1 MEIAAATEATMER
14 TVAERRI
21 AELSRELERHN
32 HLYYVLAA
40 PVIADQEFDRMLKEL
55 EELEK
60 GFPEFASPNSPT
72 QRVGGDITKGFPT
85 VPHRYPML
93 SLGNTYSREE
103 VEEFVARVE
112 KAIGPTRYSMEL
124 KYDGVAISLSYRN
137 GELVRG
143 VTRGDGE
150 KGEDITANVRTIRSV
165 PLHLQ
170 GEGWPA
176 EFEARGE
183 VIFTK
188 KRFDNLNAQREKEGE
203 ELYANP
209 RNTAAG
215 TLKQQDPKEVAK
227 RGLDSFMYS
236 VQGEGLPTRSHFD
249 NLERAHEWGFKTPD
263 PEKRFID
270 RANDAAGIMAFIDHW
285 GRHRNELE
293 MIIDGVVVKVDD
305 LDVQEELGL
314 TAKSPRW
321 AMAYKYAPEQAV
333 TKLLGVTF
341 QVGRTGAVTP
351 VAELDPVQ
359 LAGTTVKR
367 ASLFNADQLDRLDLH
382 QGDMVRVEKAGE
394 IIPQVVGVELAKRGP
409 GAKRVRFPH
418 ECPECRTPL
427 VRLEGEAQHYCPHEH
442 GCPPQITRR
451 IEHFV
456 SRRAMDIDGLGAET
470 VQEFHDAGLIHD
482 VADLY
487 ELSVDRI
494 LSLGKGWKE
503 KSAEKVMAGLEK
515 SKQVAFD
522 QVLFAIRH
530 SARGRDRGEE
540 DRAAGVSME
549 RLMAM
554 TKEELVGI
562 EEVGEVIAESILDFF
577 AVEGQPDASW
587 NAYASKGCR
596 WKWRL
601 RPGAG
606 DRSLKG
612 CQSWCRAFSAT
623 SAATAS
629 RKPSSATAARCPV
642 PSAARRAMWWPARAW
657 GLPNAPR
664 PKELKVPVIDEDELT
679 RMIEG

>member
-1 MEIAAATEATMER
+1 MEKSS
-14 TVAERRI
+14 AERRI
-21 AELSRELERHN
+21 AELSRELELHN
-32 HLYYVLAA
+32 HRYYVLAR
-40 PVIADQEFDRMLKEL
+40 PSITDREFDAMLKEL
-55 EELEK
+55 EALEQE
-60 GFPEFASPNSPT
+60 FPGLASPNSPT

-103 VEEFVARVE
+103 VEEFVGRVE
-112 KAIGPTRYSMEL
+112 KAIGPTRFSMEL

-150 KGEDITANVRTIRSV
+150 KGEDITANVRTIRSI
-165 PLHLQ
+165 PLRLQ

-188 KRFDNLNAQREKEGE
+188 QQFDKLNAKREREGE

-236 VQGEGLPTRSHFD
+236 LQGEALPTRSHFD
-249 NLERAHEWGFKTPD
+249 NLMRAQQWGFKTPD
-263 PEKRFID
+263 PARRFIE

-285 GRHRNELE
+285 GEHRNELE

-394 IIPQVVGVELAKRGP
+394 IIPQVVGVELAKRVH
-409 GAKRVRFPH
+409 GAHRVRFPH
-418 ECPECRTPL
+418 QCPECGTAL
-427 VRLEGEAQHYCPHEH
+427 IRLDGEAQHYCPNEH

-470 VQEFHDAGLIHD
+470 VQEFHDAGLIRD

-487 ELSVDRI
+487 ELTVERI
-494 LSLGKGWKE
+494 LALGKGWKE
-503 KSAEKVMAGLEK
+503 KSAEKVIAGLAR
-515 SKQVAFD
+515 SKQVPFER
-522 QVLFAIRH
+522 VLFALGIRH
-530 SARGRDRGEE
+530 VGETVAKKIARG
-540 DRAAGVSME
+540 AMSME

-554 TKEELVGI
+554 SREELLGI
-562 EEVGEVIAESILDFF
+562 EEVGEVIAESLIDFF
-577 AVEGQPDASW
+577 AVPGNQRIVERLARHGLRMEQDASEGP
-587 NAYASKGCR
+587 ASDK
-596 WKWRL
+596 
-601 RPGAG
+601 
-606 DRSLKG
+606 LKG
-612 CQSWCRAFSAT
+612 LSIVVSGVFRNFSRDGIKEAIERNGGKVSGSISSKTSYVVAGEGMGPAKRAKAE
-623 SAATAS
+623 
-629 RKPSSATAARCPV
+629 
-642 PSAARRAMWWPARAW
+642 
-657 GLPNAPR
+657 
-664 PKELKVPVIDEDELT
+664 ELKVPVIDEDELT

>member
-1 MEIAAATEATMER
+1 MDR
-14 TVAERRI
+14 RQAEQRI

-40 PVIADQEFDRMLKEL
+40 PVITDQEFDRMLKEL
-55 EELEK
+55 EDLEK
-60 GFPEFASPNSPT
+60 AFPEFASPNSPT

-124 KYDGVAISLSYRN
+124 KYDGVAISLTYKD

-150 KGEDITANVRTIRSV
+150 KGEDITANVRTIRSI
-165 PLHLQ
+165 PLRLQ
-170 GEGWPA
+170 GEGWPKD
-176 EFEARGE
+176 FEARGE

-188 KRFDNLNAQREKEGE
+188 KQFEKLNAQREKEGE

-236 VQGEGLPTRSHFD
+236 LQGEGLPTRSHFE
-249 NLERAHEWGFKTPD
+249 NLEHAHAWGFKTPD
-263 PEKRFID
+263 PKKRYID
-270 RANDAAGIMAFIDHW
+270 RATDAAGIMAFIDHW
-285 GRHRNELE
+285 GQHRNELE

-305 LDVQEELGL
+305 LDVQDELGL

-394 IIPQVVGVELAKRGP
+394 IIPQVVGVEIAKREP
-409 GAKRVRFPH
+409 GAQRVSFLH
-418 ECPECRTPL
+418 DCPECGTPL
-427 VRLEGEAQHYCPHEH
+427 IRLEGEAQHYCPNEH

-470 VQEFHDAGLIHD
+470 VQEFHAAQLIGD

-487 ELSVDRI
+487 DLSVDRI
-494 LSLGKGWKE
+494 LALGKGWKE
-503 KSAEKVMAGLEK
+503 KSAEKVISGLEK
-515 SKQVAFD
+515 SKQVPFD
-522 QVLFAIRH
+522 RVLFALGIRH
-530 SARGRDRGEE
+530 VGETVAKKIARG
-540 DRAAGVSME
+540 AMSME
-549 RLMAM
+549 RLMSM

-562 EEVGEVIAESILDFF
+562 EEVGEVIAESIIDFF
-577 AVEGQPDASW
+577 AVPGNQRIVE
-587 NAYASKGCR
+587 
-596 WKWRL
+596 RL
-601 RPGAG
+601 RQQGLRMEMEASEGPAS
-606 DRSLKG
+606 DKLKG
-612 CQSWCRAFSAT
+612 LSIVVSGVFRTFSRDGIKEAIERNGGKVSGSISSKTSYVVAGEGMGPAKRAKAE
-623 SAATAS
+623 
-629 RKPSSATAARCPV
+629 
-642 PSAARRAMWWPARAW
+642 
-657 GLPNAPR
+657 
-664 PKELKVPVIDEDELT
+664 ELKVPVIDEDELT

>member
-522 QVLFAIRH
+522 RVLFALGIRH
-530 SARGRDRGEE
+530 VGETVAKKIARG
-540 DRAAGVSME
+540 AMSME
-549 RLMAM
+549 RLMSM

-562 EEVGEVIAESILDFF
+562 EEVGDVIAESIIDFF
-577 AVEGQPDASW
+577 AVPGNQRIVE
-587 NAYASKGCR
+587 
-596 WKWRL
+596 RL
-601 RPGAG
+601 RQQGLQMEMEASGGPAG
-606 DRSLKG
+606 DRLKG
-612 CQSWCRAFSAT
+612 LSIVVSGVFRNFSRDGIKEAIERNGGKVSGSISSKTSYVVAGEGMGPAKRAKAE
-623 SAATAS
+623 
-629 RKPSSATAARCPV
+629 
-642 PSAARRAMWWPARAW
+642 
-657 GLPNAPR
+657 
-664 PKELKVPVIDEDELT
+664 ELKVPVIDEDELT

>member
-1 MEIAAATEATMER
+1 MDLAS
-14 TVAERRI
+14 AERRI

-40 PVIADQEFDRMLKEL
+40 PVITDLEFDRMLREL

-60 GFPEFASPNSPT
+60 GFPELASPNSPT

-124 KYDGVAISLSYRN
+124 KYDGVAISLSYKD

-165 PLHLQ
+165 PLRLQ
-170 GEGWPA
+170 GEGWPD

-183 VIFTK
+183 VIYTK
-188 KRFDNLNAQREKEGE
+188 KQFEKLNALRAKEGE

-215 TLKQQDPKEVAK
+215 TLKQQDPREVAK
-227 RGLDSFMYS
+227 RGLDSFIYS
-236 VQGEGLPTRSHFD
+236 IQGDGLPTRSHFE
-249 NLERAHEWGFKTPD
+249 NLERAHAWGFKTPD
-263 PEKRFID
+263 PKKRYIA
-270 RANDAAGIMAFIDHW
+270 RAADAAGIMAFIDHW
-285 GRHRNELE
+285 GQHRNDLE

-305 LDVQEELGL
+305 LDVQDELGL

-359 LAGTTVKR
+359 LAGTTVRR

-382 QGDMVRVEKAGE
+382 EGDMVRVEKAGE
-394 IIPQVVGVELAKRGP
+394 IIPQVVGVELPKREP
-409 GAKRVRFPH
+409 GAQRVGFLH
-418 ECPECRTPL
+418 DCPECGTPL
-427 VRLEGEAQHYCPHEH
+427 IRLEGEAQHYCPNEH

-470 VQEFHDAGLIHD
+470 VQEFHAAQLIRD

-494 LSLGKGWKE
+494 LALGKGWKE
-503 KSAEKVMAGLEK
+503 KSAEKVIAGLEK
-515 SKQVAFD
+515 SKQVPFD
-522 QVLFAIRH
+522 RVLFALGIRH
-530 SARGRDRGEE
+530 VGETVAKKIARG
-540 DRAAGVSME
+540 AMSME
-549 RLMAM
+549 RLMSM

-562 EEVGEVIAESILDFF
+562 EEVGEVIAESIIDFF
-577 AVEGQPDASW
+577 AVPGNQRIVE
-587 NAYASKGCR
+587 
-596 WKWRL
+596 RL
-601 RPGAG
+601 RQQGLRMEMEASEG
-606 DRSLKG
+606 LASDKLKG
-612 CQSWCRAFSAT
+612 LSIVVSGVFRNFSRDGIKEAIERNGGKVSGSISSKT
-623 SAATAS
+623 SYVVAGEG
-629 RKPSSATAARCPV
+629 
-642 PSAARRAMWWPARAW
+642 MGPAKRTKAE
-657 GLPNAPR
+657 
-664 PKELKVPVIDEDELT
+664 ELKVPVIDEDELT

>member
-112 KAIGPTRYSMEL
+112 KAIGPTRFSMEL
-124 KYDGVAISLSYRN
+124 KYDGVAISLSYN
-137 GELVRG
+137 DGELVRG

-170 GEGWPA
+170 GEGWPD

-188 KRFDNLNAQREKEGE
+188 KRFDKLNAQREKEGE

-209 RNTAAG
+209 RNTASG

-227 RGLDSFMYS
+227 RGLDSFIYS
-236 VQGEGLPTRSHFD
+236 LQGEGLPTRSHFD
-249 NLERAHEWGFKTPD
+249 NLMRARQWGFKTPD

-394 IIPQVVGVELAKRGP
+394 IIPQVVGVELAKREP
-409 GAKRVRFPH
+409 GAQRVRFPH

-470 VQEFHDAGLIHD
+470 VQEFHAAQLIRD

-515 SKQVAFD
+515 SKQVPFD
-522 QVLFAIRH
+522 RVLFALGIRH
-530 SARGRDRGEE
+530 VGETVAKKIARG
-540 DRAAGVSME
+540 AMSME
-549 RLMAM
+549 HLMSM

-562 EEVGEVIAESILDFF
+562 EEVGDVIAESIIDFF
-577 AVEGQPDASW
+577 AVPGNQRIVE
-587 NAYASKGCR
+587 
-596 WKWRL
+596 RL
-601 RPGAG
+601 RQQGLQMEMEASGGPAG
-606 DRSLKG
+606 DRLKG
-612 CQSWCRAFSAT
+612 LSIVVSGVFRNFSRDGIKEAIERNGGKVSGSISSKTSYVVAGEGMGPAKRAKAE
-623 SAATAS
+623 
-629 RKPSSATAARCPV
+629 
-642 PSAARRAMWWPARAW
+642 
-657 GLPNAPR
+657 
-664 PKELKVPVIDEDELT
+664 ELKVPLIDEDELT

>member
-1 MEIAAATEATMER
+1 MNR
-14 TVAERRI
+14 TSAEQRI

-32 HLYYVLAA
+32 HLYYVVAA
-40 PVIADQEFDRMLKEL
+40 PVISDVEFDRMLKEL
-55 EELEK
+55 ERLESE
-60 GFPEFASPNSPT
+60 FPDLASPNSPT

-103 VEEFVARVE
+103 VEEFVARIE
-112 KAIGPTRYSMEL
+112 KAIGPARYSMEL
-124 KYDGVAISLSYRN
+124 KYDGVAISLSYRD

-150 KGEDITANVRTIRSV
+150 KGEDITANVRTIRSI
-165 PLHLQ
+165 PLRLQ
-170 GEGWPA
+170 GEGWPG
-176 EFEARGE
+176 ELEARGE

-188 KRFDNLNAQREKEGE
+188 QRFDKLNEQREKEGE

-227 RGLDSFMYS
+227 RGLDSFIYS
-236 VQGEGLPTRSHFD
+236 LQGDALPTRSHFD
-249 NLERAHEWGFKTPD
+249 NLMCAQQWGFKTPD
-263 PEKRFID
+263 PERRFIE
-270 RANDAAGIMAFIDHW
+270 RANDAAGIMAFIDYW
-285 GRHRNELE
+285 GQHRNELE

-367 ASLFNADQLDRLDLH
+367 ASLFNADQLERLDLH
-382 QGDMVRVEKAGE
+382 EGDMVRVEKAGE
-394 IIPQVVGVELAKRGP
+394 IIPQVVGVELAKREA
-409 GAKRVRFPH
+409 GAQRVSFLH
-418 ECPECRTPL
+418 ECPECGTGL
-427 VRLEGEAQHYCPHEH
+427 VRLEGEAQHYCPNEH

-470 VQEFHDAGLIHD
+470 VQEFYEAGLIHD

-487 ELSVDRI
+487 ELTAERI
-494 LSLGKGWKE
+494 LALGKGWKE
-503 KSAEKVMAGLEK
+503 KSAEKVVAGLEK
-515 SKQVAFD
+515 SKGVPFER
-522 QVLFAIRH
+522 VLFALGIRH
-530 SARGRDRGEE
+530 VGETVAKKIARG
-540 DRAAGVSME
+540 AMSMK

-554 TKEELVGI
+554 SKEELLGI
-562 EEVGEVIAESILDFF
+562 EEVGEVIAESIIDFF
-577 AVEGQPDASW
+577 AVPGNQRIVERLAQHGLRMEQDATD
-587 NAYASKGCR
+587 APASDK
-596 WKWRL
+596 
-601 RPGAG
+601 
-606 DRSLKG
+606 LKG
-612 CQSWCRAFSAT
+612 LSMVVSGVFRNFSRDGIKETIERNGGKVSGSISSKT
-623 SAATAS
+623 SYVVAGEG
-629 RKPSSATAARCPV
+629 
-642 PSAARRAMWWPARAW
+642 MGPAKRSKAE
-657 GLPNAPR
+657 
-664 PKELKVPVIDEDELT
+664 ELKVPVIDEDEFT